1 MGQNAE
7 NVSPMS
13 NAGRNT
19 YVVERL
25 TAALLELLEEELLA
39 EIPVSR
45 LCRRAGVGRA
55 SFYRNFESKEDILRA
70 HIGKLFRDWTDEY
83 EQREDAPL
91 SALVEALFGH
101 FTAHRA
107 FYQLLNER
115 ELTYLLKDVILGLCG
130 PKPEHTAIEA
140 YAGAF
145 AAYSLYGW
153 IETWF
158 QRGMRESPAF
168 LAELFR
174 SQGL

>member
-25 TAALLELLEEELLA
+25 TAALLELLEEELRA

-70 HIGKLFRDWTDEY
+70 
-83 EQREDAPL
+83 
-91 SALVEALFGH
+91 
-101 FTAHRA
+101 
-107 FYQLLNER
+107 
-115 ELTYLLKDVILGLCG
+115 
-130 PKPEHTAIEA
+130 
-140 YAGAF
+140 
-145 AAYSLYGW
+145 
-153 IETWF
+153 
-158 QRGMRESPAF
+158 
-168 LAELFR
+168 
-174 SQGL
+174 